1 MSAWPGSLQPSPDLG
16 LTTRP
21 VTARRSM
28 APRRLLLALALASLA
43 LGVLLFGVVLDHG
56 FGGASQPVASGVR
69 AHSYSQSG
77 LLSLPLAAQGP
88 VSAALGA
95 DQPAYRIHGL
105 TARNPAQRFSARF
118 GRSGITITTGSA
130 RFAISL
136 QAFGR
141 IGAMQQL
148 GAVVPSARTNRVE
161 YARGGLQEWYANG
174 PLGLEQGFDIARR
187 PAGSGALTLSLAAP
201 AGARLNHGSVL
212 LPGGLRYTGI
222 HASDA
227 RGHTLRAW
235 LQVRGGRVLV
245 RVDDRGARYPLR
257 VDPYVQQAEL
267 TAPSGAAQDVM
278 GRAVAI
284 SGNTIVVGALNHQV
298 GANAGQGAVYVF
310 TEPASGWANATQT
323 AELTAS
329 NGAAGD
335 YLGFSVAISG
345 NTIVAGAPY
354 AGPNAGQ
361 GAAYVFVKPAG
372 GWESRTQTAELT
384 ASDGATDEASGYF
397 SVAISGNTIVFGA
410 RFGGHAQ
417 QGAVYVF
424 EPPGGEWAGCP
435 VSAGVST
442 CTQTAE
448 LTAPGST
455 ELGLAVGISENTI
468 ATLGQGDPVYVF
480 VKPTGGWENATHAT
494 AELSDSHGPIETS
507 GSDQIA
513 ISGNTIVAGAEY
525 EETVYVFVE
534 PKGGWVNMPT
544 QTAELTAS
552 DGIRGD
558 ILGFSVAIE
567 GDTIVV
573 GAPQQEEG
581 ASGVQGALY
590 VFTEP
595 AKGWENATQNQELT
609 ASEGVKGELLG
620 WDVAING
627 ETILGGAPERKIG
640 ANSRQGTAYVFAT
653 PESIEKFRG
662 SGGMGN
668 TGGTGT
674 GNTTGTGAGTSGS
687 GTSSSTGTGTGTSS
701 GTGKGTSGGTGT
713 GKGSGSSLASQLGL
727 PSSKACLSQRKLTI
741 HIAEHL
747 TQSTG
752 TTKIKSA
759 EVLRD
764 GHTVAKVTGSNLV
777 AHVSLVGL
785 EKGSFKITVKA
796 TTSTGKTLSASSIF
810 HTCKRATHKH
820 K

>member
-1 MSAWPGSLQPSPDLG
+1 MSAWPSSLQPSPDLG

-43 LGVLLFGVVLDHG
+43 LGLMLFGVVLDHG
-56 FGGASQPVASGVR
+56 FGGASQPAASGVR

-88 VSAALGA
+88 VSTALGA

-118 GRSGITITTGSA
+118 GRSGVTITAGSA

-187 PAGSGALTLSLAAP
+187 PAGSGALTLSLTAP
-201 AGARLNHGSVL
+201 AGARLDHGSVL
-212 LPGGLRYTGI
+212 LPGGLRYTGL
-222 HASDA
+222 HATDA
-227 RGHTLRAW
+227 QGHALPAW
-235 LQVRGGRVLV
+235 LQLSSGRLQL
-245 RVDDRGARYPLR
+245 RVDDRRAIYPVR
-257 VDPYVQQAEL
+257 IDPFVQAAAL
-267 TAPSGAAQDVM
+267 TSSDGAAGDLG

-284 SGNTIVVGALNHQV
+284 SGNTIVVGAETHTV
-298 GANAGQGAVYVF
+298 GPNQGAGAVYVF
-310 TEPASGWANATQT
+310 TEPSGGWANATQT
-323 AELTAS
+323 AELTATEATS
-329 NGAAGD
+329 GHEHH
-335 YLGFSVAISG
+335 LGNSVGISG
-345 NTIVAGAPY
+345 NTIVAGAPG
-354 AGPNAGQ
+354 AGPHPSQ
-361 GAAYVFVKPAG
+361 GAAYVFAKPAG
-372 GWESRTQTAELT
+372 EWKDATQTAELIGSDGAEGDATGYEAVAISGSTVVMGARSHTAHGALYVFTEPGGGWAACPLVGGVNTCGQTAKLTVSASTELGIAVSISENTIAALGQGDPAYVFVKPGSGWADATKATAELTASSGAILTDGTAQIAISGNTLVEGSWQGDALYVFEKPAGEWANATTETAELT
-384 ASDGATDEASGYF
+384 ASDGTP
-397 SVAISGNTIVFGA
+397 GN
-410 RFGGHAQ
+410 
-417 QGAVYVF
+417 
-424 EPPGGEWAGCP
+424 
-435 VSAGVST
+435 
-442 CTQTAE
+442 
-448 LTAPGST
+448 
-455 ELGLAVGISENTI
+455 
-468 ATLGQGDPVYVF
+468 D
-480 VKPTGGWENATHAT
+480 
-494 AELSDSHGPIETS
+494 
-507 GSDQIA
+507 
-513 ISGNTIVAGAEY
+513 
-525 EETVYVFVE
+525 
-534 PKGGWVNMPT
+534 
-544 QTAELTAS
+544 
-552 DGIRGD
+552 
-558 ILGFSVAIE
+558 LGFSVATE
-567 GDTIVV
+567 GETIVA

-581 ASGVQGALY
+581 TNGVQGAVY
-590 VFTEP
+590 TY
-595 AKGWENATQNQELT
+595 AKPSTGWANATQTQELT
-609 ASEGVKGELLG
+609 TSGGVKGELLG
-620 WDVAING
+620 WDVALGG
-627 ETILGGAPERKIG
+627 ETILGGAPESKIG

-653 PESIEKFRG
+653 PESLEKFRG
-662 SGGMGN
+662 SGGTGN

-687 GTSSSTGTGTGTSS
+687 GTSSSTGTGT
-701 GTGKGTSGGTGT
+701 SGGTGTGAGGAST
-713 GKGSGSSLASQLGL
+713 GKGSGSSLAAQLGL
-727 PSSKACLSQRKLTI
+727 PSTKACLSQRKLTI

-759 EVLRD
+759 EVLLD

>member
-16 LTTRP
+16 PATRP
-21 VTARRSM
+21 VTARGSL

-43 LGVLLFGVVLDHG
+43 LGVMLFGVVLDHG
-56 FGGASQPVASGVR
+56 FGGASQPVAPGVR
-69 AHSYSQSG
+69 AHSYSRDG

-88 VSAALGA
+88 VSAALGR
-95 DQPAYRIHGL
+95 DQTAYRIHGL
-105 TARNPAQRFSARF
+105 MAHNPAQRFSARF
-118 GRSGITITTGSA
+118 GRSGVTITTGSVTTGSA
-130 RFAISL
+130 QFAISL

-141 IGAMQQL
+141 G
-148 GAVVPSARTNRVE
+148 SAPAALSPVSPVASADRVS
-161 YARGGLQEWYANG
+161 YARGSLHEWWANG
-174 PLGLEQGFDIARR
+174 PLGLEQGFDITRR
-187 PAGSGALTLSLAAP
+187 PAGSGALTLSLTAP
-201 AGARLNHGSVL
+201 AGARLEHGSVS
-212 LPGGLRYTGI
+212 LPGGLRYTGV

-235 LQVRGGRVLV
+235 LQVRGGRLLV

-257 VDPYVQQAEL
+257 VDPFLQRAEL
-267 TAPSGAAQDVM
+267 TSSGGAAQDVM

-372 GWESRTQTAELT
+372 EWESKTQTAELT

-424 EPPGGEWAGCP
+424 EPPGGGWAGCP

-468 ATLGQGDPVYVF
+468 ATLGQEDPVYVF
-480 VKPTGGWENATHAT
+480 VKPTGGWAKATTHAT
-494 AELSDSHGPIETS
+494 AELSNSHGPIETS

-525 EETVYVFVE
+525 KDKVYVFVE
-534 PKGGWVNMPT
+534 PKGGWTNANT

-552 DGIRGD
+552 DAIAGD
-558 ILGFSVAIE
+558 LLGFSVAIE
-567 GDTIVV
+567 GDTIVA

-581 ASGVQGALY
+581 ANSAQGALY

-595 AKGWENATQNQELT
+595 AKGWENASQNQELT

-620 WDVAING
+620 WGVAISG
-627 ETILGGAPERKIG
+627 ETIVGGAPERKIG

-653 PESIEKFRG
+653 PESLEKL
-662 SGGMGN
+662 
-668 TGGTGT
+668 GGTGT
-674 GNTTGTGAGTSGS
+674 GTSGGSGTSGGTGTSGTSGS
-687 GTSSSTGTGTGTSS
+687 GTSSGT
-701 GTGKGTSGGTGT
+701 GTSGGTGTGASGAST
-713 GKGSGSSLASQLGL
+713 GKGSGSSLAGQLGL
-727 PSSKACLSQRKLTI
+727 PSTKACLSQRKLTI
-741 HIAEHL
+741 HIAEHIA
-747 TQSTG
+747 QPTG

-759 EVLRD
+759 EVLLD

-796 TTSTGKTLSASSIF
+796 TTSTGKTLTASSTF